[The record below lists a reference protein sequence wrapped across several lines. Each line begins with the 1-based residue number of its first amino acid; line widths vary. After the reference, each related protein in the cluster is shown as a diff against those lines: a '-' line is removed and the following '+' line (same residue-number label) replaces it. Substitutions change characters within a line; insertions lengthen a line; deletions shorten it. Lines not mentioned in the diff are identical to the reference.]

1 MVAAGERIERRR
13 GGWGDE
19 EARGRR
25 HRSVGSRSL
34 LIKGER
40 LPAEVV
46 GRRRR
51 RRRRKRKD
59 TENQSEGE

>member
-46 GRRRR
+46 GAEEEEEKEER
-51 RRRRKRKD
+51 
-59 TENQSEGE
+59 EEGYREPE

>member
-13 GGWGDE
+13 GGRGDE

-46 GRRRR
+46 GAEEEE
-51 RRRRKRKD
+51 KEK
-59 TENQSEGE
+59 EGYREPE

>member
-46 GRRRR
+46 GAEEEEEE
-51 RRRRKRKD
+51 K
-59 TENQSEGE
+59 EGYREPE

>member
-13 GGWGDE
+13 GGRGDE

-46 GRRRR
+46 GAEEEEEE
-51 RRRRKRKD
+51 KEK
-59 TENQSEGE
+59 EGYREPE

>member
-1 MVAAGERIERRR
+1 MAAGERIERRR

-46 GRRRR
+46 GAEEEEEE
-51 RRRRKRKD
+51 K
-59 TENQSEGE
+59 EGYREPE

>member
-1 MVAAGERIERRR
+1 MAAGERIERRR
-13 GGWGDE
+13 GDE

-46 GRRRR
+46 GAEEE
-51 RRRRKRKD
+51 KEK
-59 TENQSEGE
+59 EGYREPE

>member
-40 LPAEVV
+40 LAAGVGAEEEEEKEE
-46 GRRRR
+46 R
-51 RRRRKRKD
+51 
-59 TENQSEGE
+59 EEGYREPE

>member
-46 GRRRR
+46 GAEE
-51 RRRRKRKD
+51 KEK
-59 TENQSEGE
+59 EGYREPE

>member
-40 LPAEVV
+40 LSAEVV
-46 GRRRR
+46 GAEEEEKEEREKGYR
-51 RRRRKRKD
+51 
-59 TENQSEGE
+59 EPE

>member
-13 GGWGDE
+13 GGRGDE

-46 GRRRR
+46 GAEEEEEE
-51 RRRRKRKD
+51 K
-59 TENQSEGE
+59 EGYREPE